1 MEELIKS
8 KLSLKTGFSIED
20 EYLTCINDLISH
32 ELVKKMQQFKQ
43 HGNISCF
50 EHCLYVSFVSYKI
63 CKFLG
68 FNYKSASRGGLLHDF
83 FLYDWHYEK
92 PYKGLHGFIHPEI
105 ALKNADE
112 HFELN
117 KIERDIIK
125 KHMWPMTVVLPKY
138 KESYVVMIVDK
149 VCASMEIVNL
159 INNTSVS
166 KLHVMVNTLY
176 SDNL

>member
-1 MEELIKS
+1 M
-8 KLSLKTGFSIED
+8 
-20 EYLTCINDLISH
+20 
-32 ELVKKMQQFKQ
+32 
-43 HGNISCF
+43 
-50 EHCLYVSFVSYKI
+50 
-63 CKFLG
+63 
-68 FNYKSASRGGLLHDF
+68 
-83 FLYDWHYEK
+83 YDWHYEK